1 MKVVHKQP
9 QDSLEI
15 CPRTDCCGSD
25 ACYVTELSP
34 KIKNYFCFGC
44 GFTTNDLMIHGEF
57 DFSQYEETLP
67 EIYKDLKVGD
77 VSFHHGLTFHRAKPN
92 LSNSDRIVH
101 TAIFFADG
109 STRGDDKFHFC
120 VDRSN
125 IQVGDKIQ
133 SDVTPLAYPIE
144 SLPDRPKTGISDDFI
159 GYKMLGLLPRS

>member
-67 EIYKDLKVGD
+67 EITTGQLD
-77 VSFHHGLTFHRAKPN
+77 S
-92 LSNSDRIVH
+92 S
-101 TAIFFADG
+101 AIFTV
-109 STRGDDKFHFC
+109 SSK
-120 VDRSN
+120 
-125 IQVGDKIQ
+125 
-133 SDVTPLAYPIE
+133 
-144 SLPDRPKTGISDDFI
+144 
-159 GYKMLGLLPRS
+159 LGLVFIPSLLISV

>member
-77 VSFHHGLTFHRAKPN
+77 EIGRVWYPTSINIPEKGTVFVNGKDWKTWEWTGVKVIEVLEEEKE
-92 LSNSDRIVH
+92 
-101 TAIFFADG
+101 
-109 STRGDDKFHFC
+109 KFKVPGTEDEYYKH
-120 VDRSN
+120 
-125 IQVGDKIQ
+125 
-133 SDVTPLAYPIE
+133 
-144 SLPDRPKTGISDDFI
+144 KTDMKSMKNFSQDDFMDALEYI
-159 GYKMLGLLPRS
+159 GFFES